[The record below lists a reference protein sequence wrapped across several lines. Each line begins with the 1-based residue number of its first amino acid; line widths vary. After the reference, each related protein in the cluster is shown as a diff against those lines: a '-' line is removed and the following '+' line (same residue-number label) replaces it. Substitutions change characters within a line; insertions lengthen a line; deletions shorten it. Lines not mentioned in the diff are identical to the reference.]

1 MARYRDIVS
10 PVGVDVMNQNTGGAQ
25 AAEQLSR
32 ALKSFE
38 QIGNQYTG
46 QLRAEQGAQEGEAAG
61 AARNPQ
67 PRTGLRAGTAYG
79 RAYNSAAEAAY
90 AAEIETDINATLTK
104 LEQDHEGDLIGFES
118 TAKGYG
124 EELLKSVPDAY
135 KVRVSQSLMARAA
148 AGSARVRGQQIAYDK
163 DKQAAAALAG
173 MDARAAN
180 TLAAAEHLDRDAAD
194 EALAAAVAE
203 NQAMLDAMVAEHV
216 WGANSAEHAAA
227 LQNNFVEALDK
238 GLLASRADATV
249 DSLMNK
255 ARVDVVAGD
264 RALLQVLSND
274 MIPEEER
281 QAIRIAYDKQRTAL
295 GEDRARAMV
304 EETTGIARDLAAGDG
319 GPTVDSRS
327 WRAYKKG
334 GISRAELEG
343 NLTKSAANLKQKG
356 EDSADEAAVRAAF
369 ATGEG
374 IDPTSGGQK
383 KALNKFVDSIVAS
396 QGMKP
401 GDPRWTNFMV
411 DVATQTNV
419 LPASA
424 ESWARKSMLTGD
436 PTQAALGASLFARV
450 KQAKPEAWDYNSDP
464 KLTSFAEQL
473 NQNVEALGPD
483 HVERAFELAHRNVFE
498 QTKEVKERL
507 ALEYGSEK
515 DRLDGNADALKE
527 ALEDDP
533 LFDQTVWGES
543 PAASLAMKADYDAL
557 VGQYYVS
564 TNGDIK
570 MARDIAS
577 GAIRSRYGVSEVN
590 GAREIMKYAPE
601 KMFPGLSGAV
611 VRDDVL
617 KSIATTPGLSYP
629 DVVYPS
635 QVKLVPE
642 KFGLTERTQGR
653 IWNIV
658 VQDSDGNYD
667 IVRGPDN
674 TPLPYSLPLGKSFDE
689 AHARESQRQ
698 IEKAQALKARIPI
711 DDALMLEQLDDVRR

>member
-25 AAEQLSR
+25 AAEQLSG
-32 ALKSFE
+32 ALKSFS
-38 QIGNQYTG
+38 QLSNSYHG

-238 GLLASRADATV
+238 GLLASRANATV

-356 EDSADEAAVRAAF
+356 EDSADEAAVMAALRA
-369 ATGEG
+369 GEG
-374 IDPTSGGQK
+374 IDPTNAKQR
-383 KALNKFVDSIVAS
+383 KALNKFVDNVVAA

-401 GDPRWTNFMV
+401 GEQRWTNFMV
-411 DVATQTNV
+411 DTAKQTNV

-424 ESWARKSMLTGD
+424 ESWARVSMLKGD
-436 PTQAALGASLFARV
+436 PMQAAMGASLFARV
-450 KQAKPEAWDYNSDP
+450 QAANPAAWDYNSDP
-464 KLTSFAEQL
+464 KLAAFAQQL
-473 NQNVEALGPD
+473 NDNVEALGPD
-483 HVERAFELAHRNVFE
+483 QIARAHELAYRNVYE
-498 QTKEVKERL
+498 QTKEQKERL
-507 ALEYGSEK
+507 ALEYGSKEK
-515 DRLDGNADALKE
+515 RLAGNAEALQDALN
-527 ALEDDP
+527 DDP
-533 LFDQTVWGES
+533 LFDPSVFASS
-543 PAASLAMKADYDAL
+543 PASSLAMKTEYDNL

-564 TNGDIK
+564 TNGDLK
-570 MARDIAS
+570 TARELA
-577 GAIRSRYGVSEVN
+577 GHAVRSRYGVSEVN
-590 GAREIMKYAPE
+590 GEREIMKYAPE
-601 KMFPGLSGAV
+601 KMFPGLTGAI

-629 DVVYPS
+629 DVVQPS

-642 KFGLTERTQGR
+642 KHGLTERTQGR
-653 IWNIV
+653 IWNII
-658 VQDSDGNYD
+658 VQDEDGNYD

-689 AHARESQRQ
+689 VHARESQRQ
-698 IEKAQALKARIPI
+698 VEKAQALKARIPI